1 MHSHDLDP
9 ISLLFGLIYTGLAA
23 MLGLIALGASV
34 RTTASLA
41 LPALL
46 IVAGC
51 AGLATHRRSDR

>member
-1 MHSHDLDP
+1 MHRHDLDAT
-9 ISLLFGLIYTGLAA
+9 SLLFGLIYTGLAA

-46 IVAGC
+46 ILAGC
-51 AGLATHRRSDR
+51 AGLATHRRAAR